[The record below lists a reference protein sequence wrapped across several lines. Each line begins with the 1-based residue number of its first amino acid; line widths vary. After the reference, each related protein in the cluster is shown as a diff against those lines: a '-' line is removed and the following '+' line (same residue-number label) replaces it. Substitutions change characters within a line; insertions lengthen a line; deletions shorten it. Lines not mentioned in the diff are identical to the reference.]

1 LLAEGYLVMSKFEV
15 RLCIFAIVFV
25 AIYIGAIALTIN
37 SRVSTEEKIT
47 RIESEAPPPGEGQM
61 MLAELLLPML
71 ILLTVTICFIIV
83 KKRRAKMSLALEEAD
98 EEFQ

>member
-1 LLAEGYLVMSKFEV
+1 MSKFEV

-25 AIYIGAIALTIN
+25 AIYVGAIAITMY
-37 SRVSTEEKIT
+37 SRVNTAEKIT
-47 RIESEAPPPGEGQM
+47 RIESATPAPGEGHM

-71 ILLTVTICFIIV
+71 ILLTITICFIIV
-83 KKRRAKMSLALEEAD
+83 KKKRAKMSLALEEAD